1 MVSRTGEGPG
11 RATQAGLLA
20 LDGPAHK
27 QGDQFL
33 WVGSCPQG
41 LCTATCLVSS
51 LFKLQSE

>member
-11 RATQAGLLA
+11 RAAQAGLLV
-20 LDGPAHK
+20 LGGPAHK
-27 QGDQFL
+27 QGDKVL

-41 LCTATCLVSS
+41 LCTTTCLVSS